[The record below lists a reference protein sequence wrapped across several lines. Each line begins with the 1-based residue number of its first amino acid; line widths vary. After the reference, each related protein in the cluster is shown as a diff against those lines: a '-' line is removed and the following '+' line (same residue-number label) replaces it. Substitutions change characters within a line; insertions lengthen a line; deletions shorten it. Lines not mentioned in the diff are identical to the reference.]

1 MLLLKEDNS
10 LKELSKYLKGK
21 KSSLYIKIY
30 SRYNSSVN
38 KNSKETTILSI
49 DTSCDET
56 SVAVLRGSVVLS
68 NLLPSQ
74 AAMHRKWGGVVPSL
88 AKLAH
93 QERIDGVVERALKL
107 AGIKIEDID
116 VFAVTY
122 GPGLAIALEVGIKKA
137 QELASK
143 YEKPL
148 VTINHMEGHL
158 YSAFAEKK
166 TAVVSE
172 RETGFQEFNY
182 PVLGALISG
191 GHTEF
196 ILVKDFGNYELI
208 GETLDDACGEA
219 FDKCGRILGLGYPA
233 GPAITRF
240 AKEHRENVTIE
251 YRNDNHSYIAELTNI
266 SSKKKYQL
274 PVPMANTSDFNLSY
288 SGLKSAFSRL
298 VSENELTKEFVI
310 DMCVLFEAVAIKQIT
325 LKMERILKKYNV
337 NEIWLGGGVVASP
350 RLRSEIRKTFK
361 ETVLKAKKGK
371 GNKNL
376 SNIKPVIRYP
386 YSKKLTGDNAGMIGI
401 VASLK
406 VKKYGVEHNPK
417 AGIYTKEYDMVDR
430 DPSLSLS

>member
-1 MLLLKEDNS
+1 
-10 LKELSKYLKGK
+10 
-21 KSSLYIKIY
+21 
-30 SRYNSSVN
+30 VN
-38 KNSKETTILSI
+38 KEIHKPTILSI

-56 SVAVLRGSVVLS
+56 SVAILRGSVVLA

-107 AGIKIEDID
+107 AGVRIEDID

-137 QELASK
+137 KELAAK
-143 YEKPL
+143 YKKPL

-158 YSAFAEKK
+158 YSAFAEKN
-166 TAVVSE
+166 SE
-172 RETGFQEFNY
+172 SRELSTGSKSIDKKNKFNY

-196 ILVKDFGNYELI
+196 ILVTGFGRYELI

-240 AKEHRENVTIE
+240 AKEHRKNVSVE
-251 YRNDNHSYIAELTNI
+251 FKPDNNSYIAELTNL
-266 SSKKKYQL
+266 SSKKQYQL
-274 PVPMANTSDFNLSY
+274 PVPMANSSDFNLSY

-298 VSENELTKEFVI
+298 VSENELTKEFVL
-310 DMCVLFEAVAIKQIT
+310 DMCVLFESVAIKQIT
-325 LKMERILKKYNV
+325 LKMERILKKHTV

-350 RLRSEIRKTFK
+350 RLRSEIRKSFK
-361 ETVLKAKKGK
+361 EAIQKSKKGK
-371 GNKNL
+371 GNKAL
-376 SNIKPVIRYP
+376 SNIKPVVRYP
-386 YSKKLTGDNAGMIGI
+386 YSKKLTGDNAAMIGV
-401 VASLK
+401 VAGLK
-406 VKKYGVEHNPK
+406 VEKYRVVHNPEN
-417 AGIYTKEYDMVDR
+417 GIYTKDFDLVDR
-430 DPSLSLS
+430 DPSLTL